1 MRWSDG
7 KEAVRMA
14 VDTLRTNKLRSGLT
28 ILGIMIGVTT
38 VILISSV
45 INGLTYNVNDLI
57 KSLGTNVYWVF
68 RFQVFGNRP
77 TQEMLARR
85 QLTYEDAVALR
96 DLPHVLAVD
105 PSQQYR
111 SPTGHLG
118 SFSLKYKGRKV
129 TNTILQ
135 GDSEQQPMVYDI
147 NLEEGRFFTNEE
159 EQRRANVVVLGHDA
173 AQELFGQE
181 SALGKEVEIEGDVFT
196 VVGVLAKQKQ
206 VFGGGTNPNDNAAHF
221 PLFTFRK
228 LHPEIL
234 DYWISVKYD
243 DAKNKIAV
251 EDEIREMLRRR
262 RKVHSD
268 QPDNFAIFTS
278 DGLLELWNSLTGGL
292 FIFLVGV
299 SSVGLMVGGVGVMN
313 IMLVSVTE
321 RTREIGIRKALGA
334 TRRTIM
340 LQFTLEAMTLC
351 AFGGVIGIL
360 IGALLTLVL
369 KLTLGT
375 VLPAQ
380 MSAIWAMTAFTVSCV
395 IGLVFGIYPAWK
407 AATLDPIEALRYE

>member
-1 MRWSDG
+1 MRVSDA

-14 VDTLRTNKLRSGLT
+14 FETLRANKLRSGLT

-45 INGLTYNVNDLI
+45 INGLTANVDNLV

-68 RFQVFGNRP
+68 RFPVFGNRP
-77 TQEMLARR
+77 TQEMLNRK
-85 QLTYEDAVALR
+85 QLTYEDALALR
-96 DLPHVLAVD
+96 TLPHVLGVD
-105 PSQQYR
+105 ASLQYR
-111 SPTGHLG
+111 APNGVLG
-118 SFSLKYKGRKV
+118 SFAVKYKGRKV

-135 GDSEQQPMVYDI
+135 GESDQSTIVYD
-147 NLEEGRFFTNEE
+147 LD
-159 EQRRANVVVLGHDA
+159 L
-173 AQELFGQE
+173 QE
-181 SALGKEVEIEGDVFT
+181 VDIEGDIFT

-228 LHPEIL
+228 IHPEIL

-243 DAKNKIAV
+243 DAKNKVAV

-262 RKVHSD
+262 RKVHAD

-278 DGLLELWNSLTGGL
+278 DSLLELWNSLTGGL

-321 RTREIGIRKALGA
+321 RTREIGVRKALGA

-360 IGALLTLVL
+360 IGAILTLLL
-369 KLTLGT
+369 KLILGS

-380 MSAIWAMTAFTVSCV
+380 MSIIWTMTAFTVSCI